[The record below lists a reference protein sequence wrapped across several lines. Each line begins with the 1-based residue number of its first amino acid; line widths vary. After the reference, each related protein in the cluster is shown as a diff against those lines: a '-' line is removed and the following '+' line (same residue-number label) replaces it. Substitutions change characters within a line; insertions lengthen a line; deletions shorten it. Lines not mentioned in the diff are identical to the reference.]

1 MQRFC
6 CAVSRI
12 YRIASSLCLSSP
24 LTEAIKI
31 HLRIS
36 HLCLH
41 RKLRRAFA
49 SAAGADVICA
59 VTKQLTHMCAAA

>member
-1 MQRFC
+1 MLC
-6 CAVSRI
+6 I
-12 YRIASSLCLSSP
+12 YRHRIIPVPLIS
-24 LTEAIKI
+24 LTEAIK
-31 HLRIS
+31 S
-36 HLCLH
+36 TSASCLH